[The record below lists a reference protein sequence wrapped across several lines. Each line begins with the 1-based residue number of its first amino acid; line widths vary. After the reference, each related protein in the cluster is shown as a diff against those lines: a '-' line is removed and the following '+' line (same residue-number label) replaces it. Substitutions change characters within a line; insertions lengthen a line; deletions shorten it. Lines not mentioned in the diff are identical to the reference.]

1 MCLGLPMR
9 LLEIESNQMGLAE
22 TLGVSRK
29 ISLHLVP
36 DVEVGDYLMVHAG
49 YAIERINTEEA
60 ASRLRLL
67 EEMIGEL
74 EA

>member
-9 LLEIESNQMGLAE
+9 LLEIERNQMGLAE

-36 DVEVGDYLMVHAG
+36 DVEIGDYIMVHAG

-60 ASRLRLL
+60 ASRLLVL
-67 EEMIGEL
+67 QEMIGEL
-74 EA
+74 EE

>member
-9 LLEIESNQMGLAE
+9 LLEIESNKMGWAE

-36 DVEVGDYLMVHAG
+36 DVQIGDYLMVHAG

-67 EEMIGEL
+67 QEMIGEL
-74 EA
+74 EE

>member
-9 LLEIESNQMGLAE
+9 LLEIERNQMGLAE

-36 DVEVGDYLMVHAG
+36 DVEIGDYLMVHAG

-74 EA
+74 EE

>member
-9 LLEIESNQMGLAE
+9 LLEIERNQMGLAE

-36 DVEVGDYLMVHAG
+36 DVEIGDYIMVHAG

-60 ASRLRLL
+60 ASRLLVLQEMIREL
-67 EEMIGEL
+67 EE
-74 EA
+74 

>member
-9 LLEIESNQMGLAE
+9 LLGIESSKMGIAE
-22 TLGVSRK
+22 TFGVSRQ

-36 DVEVGDYLMVHAG
+36 EAQIGDYLMVHAG

-60 ASRLRLL
+60 ASRLLVL
-67 EEMIGEL
+67 QEMIGEL
-74 EA
+74 EE

>member
-9 LLEIESNQMGLAE
+9 LLEIERNQMGLAE

-36 DVEVGDYLMVHAG
+36 DVEIGDYLMVHAG

-60 ASRLRLL
+60 ASRLLVL
-67 EEMIGEL
+67 QEMIGEL
-74 EA
+74 EE